1 MSGLI
6 QASAASRMAKARRTL
21 RALRKRST
29 QARLTDRELMALR
42 TDLSRHA
49 GWGCGSAQS

>member
-6 QASAASRMAKARRTL
+6 KTSASRMAKARLTL

-49 GWGCGSAQS
+49 GWGCSTAQS